1 MLSVSFALS
10 QRRPKDTR
18 ENILQTKEF
27 TVNIISEPFIEAAN
41 STSVESPADM
51 NEWVLSG
58 LTPAKSVSLWVE
70 LGGAVEMQV
79 AYLRVL

>member
-41 STSVESPADM
+41 ATSVSAPPHID
-51 NEWVLSG
+51 EWVVSG
-58 LTPAKSVSLWVE
+58 LTPDPSVCLIALVSSHH
-70 LGGAVEMQV
+70 
-79 AYLRVL
+79 